1 MRKHNLALLELR
13 AMCLLFNM
21 AVILVSASFRTKE
34 LSLFTLGIARSWV
47 ILLLR
52 RESGRVSCNQVD
64 AKPTEVNF
72 IP

>member
-1 MRKHNLALLELR
+1 MLKHNLALLELS

-21 AVILVSASFRTKE
+21 GVILISASFRTEE
-34 LSLFTLGIARSWV
+34 LSLFTLGISRSWA

>member
-1 MRKHNLALLELR
+1 MLKHNLALLELS

-21 AVILVSASFRTKE
+21 GVILVSASFRTEE
-34 LSLFTLGIARSWV
+34 LSLFTLGISRSWV

-52 RESGRVSCNQVD
+52 RESGRVSCNQVH